1 MASSSGLIRAME
13 EMKNGSSSGF
23 STFYR
28 ATLQFVYKT
37 SFALWKNNED
47 VCLFMADY
55 YPYMYMRIG
64 TYKEGEDITQWM
76 SNLLVEKYT
85 LMTGKRDL
93 ELDPGIN
100 SKNLLMSKDDA
111 DRVWHLLEV
120 RIHFPKEDKKAW
132 KKGLEV
138 PIRVLLI
145 VGIISAVAL
154 IALWKFGPQIASYF
168 PGVEKEKEVE
178 VELEPSEESKEDT
191 LKQIQDLQ
199 DQLDA
204 ENGVDK
210 EMTEDE
216 MRELLDKD
224 LSIDTTAADINAST
238 DTTLNNKSDNTSANN
253 KTDSKT
259 GNVTPNMG
267 QEFKTEQT
275 TKDPDSYESKVD
287 SKIGTTKSNI
297 GSHIQ
302 VSERTSNNGVDSQ
315 TTSRTTVTNQEI
327 SASDIKLKY
336 GDGLYFTKDK
346 K

>member
-1 MASSSGLIRAME
+1 MR

-23 STFYR
+23 ATFYR

-37 SFALWKNNED
+37 SYALWKNNED

-64 TYKEGEDITQWM
+64 SFKEGDDITQWM

-93 ELDPGIN
+93 DLEPEIN

-120 RIHFPKEDKKAW
+120 RIHFPKEEKKAW
-132 KKGLEV
+132 KKGLEI
-138 PIRVLLI
+138 PIRILLI

-154 IALWKFGPQIASYF
+154 IALWRFGPQLAEMF
-168 PGVEKEKEVE
+168 PGDDKVEENSEVK
-178 VELEPSEESKEDT
+178 VEAESKDDT

-199 DQLDA
+199 DKLDA
-204 ENGVDK
+204 EAGLDK

-216 MRELLDKD
+216 MRELLDQD
-224 LSIDTTAADINAST
+224 LSIDTSVADVTAKV
-238 DTTLNNKSDNTSANN
+238 DTTLNNKSDNTRASN

-259 GNVTPNMG
+259 GNEIPNMG
-267 QEFKTEQT
+267 QEFSTQQT
-275 TKDPDSYESKVD
+275 TIDPSSYESKAD
-287 SKIGTTKSNI
+287 SKIGTTESNI

-302 VSERTSNNGVDSQ
+302 VTERTASDGTSSQ
-315 TTSRTTVTNQEI
+315 TSSKTTVTNQEI
-327 SASDIKLKY
+327 SANDIKLKY